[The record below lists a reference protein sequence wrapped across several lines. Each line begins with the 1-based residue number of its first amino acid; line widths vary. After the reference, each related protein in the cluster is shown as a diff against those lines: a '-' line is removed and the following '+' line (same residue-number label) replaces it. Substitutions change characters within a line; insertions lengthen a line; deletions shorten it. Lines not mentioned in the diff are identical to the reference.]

1 MADKKIRVEI
11 SAKEALGRGLAQA
24 GAKLKEFGQSA
35 ARVGKAIAMGFLAA
49 GTAVAGFAAKA
60 LQAYSKQQAAEKSM
74 ESALRGHGEE
84 ISANMAKVKAFASAI
99 QDETGVGDEN
109 VIARAARLRMLGVET
124 TQLEAA
130 AKATI
135 ALKSAGM
142 EEAAAIRAVANASQG
157 NFEMLTRYIPAL
169 KTATSEAEKAAI
181 VNEFLTRG
189 YAQQKGQLNTVAG
202 QWGALKSRI
211 VDAWEVIGQ
220 AIEQNGDFTAGLKN
234 AGDQVKAF
242 GARIASW
249 IADGGASEMLIHIEY
264 VAKESAE
271 RFQWLA
277 RSAIQIFSNMS
288 SVVGNIWEN
297 TTETIGYWLARAHA
311 RVTGQEWNLQP
322 PDMKAWNAGIEKLP
336 EMAGKARAEYE
347 RKMAGLGN
355 AQDKPVAEETDSAD
369 MEQIGIAAANN
380 AKAVEDAKQR
390 EIDALKEADK
400 VQQEIKDRQDRDR
413 ADELNAELDALN
425 KIKAAREE
433 TAKKTV
439 GQFIEEAATRKDE
452 QAAADKDRERGER
465 LRERAAKRGVTLSKK
480 DREFLDAFEAID
492 AAGEG
497 LKEDD
502 PLMQNI
508 KIAQDNLEQ
517 LKLDSKTLAD
527 MLDALDKAN
536 TIAEDARKEMQ
547 QLLRAG

>member
-1 MADKKIRVEI
+1 M
-11 SAKEALGRGLAQA
+11 
-24 GAKLKEFGQSA
+24 
-35 ARVGKAIAMGFLAA
+35 
-49 GTAVAGFAAKA
+49 TAV
-60 LQAYSKQQAAEKSM
+60 LY
-74 ESALRGHGEE
+74 
-84 ISANMAKVKAFASAI
+84 
-99 QDETGVGDEN
+99 N
-109 VIARAARLRMLGVET
+109 V
-124 TQLEAA
+124 
-130 AKATI
+130 
-135 ALKSAGM
+135 
-142 EEAAAIRAVANASQG
+142 
-157 NFEMLTRYIPAL
+157 
-169 KTATSEAEKAAI
+169 
-181 VNEFLTRG
+181 EF
-189 YAQQKGQLNTVAG
+189 
-202 QWGALKSRI
+202 
-211 VDAWEVIGQ
+211 
-220 AIEQNGDFTAGLKN
+220 
-234 AGDQVKAF
+234 
-242 GARIASW
+242 
-249 IADGGASEMLIHIEY
+249 

-271 RFQWLA
+271 RMQWLA

-297 TTETIGYWLARAHA
+297 TTETIGYWLARAYA
-311 RVTGQEWNLQP
+311 KVTGQEWNLQP
-322 PDMKAWNAGIEKLP
+322 PDIKAWNAGIEKLP

-390 EIDALKEADK
+390 EIDAIKEADK